1 MKVVVGV
8 LTLSLFAVVCA
19 EGQTRL
25 DDELLLK
32 VGKSQLKESRDI
44 TCVRGPNQDIA
55 ALGIS
60 DWLFQE
66 LRRGRGSLTRCKGNA
81 MFDERTQLILGP
93 VERFTTPSRVRVY
106 FGSPASVV
114 SRDGYEII
122 RGKFGRWRWYRL
134 ARD

>member
-60 DWLFQE
+60 DCSFRSCGEGVGL
-66 LRRGRGSLTRCKGNA
+66 
-81 MFDERTQLILGP
+81 
-93 VERFTTPSRVRVY
+93 
-106 FGSPASVV
+106 
-114 SRDGYEII
+114 
-122 RGKFGRWRWYRL
+122 
-134 ARD
+134 